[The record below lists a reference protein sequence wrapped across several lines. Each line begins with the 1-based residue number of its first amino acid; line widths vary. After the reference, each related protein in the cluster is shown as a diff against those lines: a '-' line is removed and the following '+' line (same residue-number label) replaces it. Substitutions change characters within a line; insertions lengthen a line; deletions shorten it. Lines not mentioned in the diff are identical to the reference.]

1 MMGLLAA
8 LLVTAF
14 GGMGAFALVRPRR
27 ATDVFEAVG
36 VSLLFGSALTSVL
49 LFAVAEVCAGV
60 ALVAAVSAIL
70 LTLGLV
76 TIPRLRRVEWSAP
89 RNGKLFAWLLLAGAV
104 FVAWQAWALPLG
116 GDGIFNFE
124 CRARFALENG
134 GRIPHEFFSD
144 PSRTWMHPGNP
155 LFVSMNELWI
165 YLWLGEPHQIL
176 VKTLGPVWW
185 AAMACLVFSQL
196 ARLTSEPRRGL
207 LALGFMLFVPAIVSA
222 RGGAAWLWGDFP
234 LAALAVTAALYLV
247 EFHARGT
254 GLGCFAFALATLP
267 WIKREGL
274 ILGAILLAAFAWAAV
289 RERRWAALAIAAS
302 PFAAMA
308 LGWKI
313 IGLALRMPPLGDFAA
328 PSWALLFANLDR
340 VPRIVVIATHELIV
354 LFRWSLLW
362 PLALIA
368 VWRIARAPALAA
380 WRPLAAAMAAA
391 MTIYAAL
398 YVFGTWP
405 QLAWQ
410 MSSSYPRL
418 LLAPAL
424 FAIVLIAA
432 AAPLSPRS
440 REDR

>member
-1 MMGLLAA
+1 MIGLLAA
-8 LLVTAF
+8 LLVTAI

-36 VSLLFGSALTSVL
+36 ASLLFGSALTSVL
-49 LFAVAEVCAGV
+49 LFAVAEMCAGV
-60 ALVAAVSAIL
+60 ALIAAVSAL
-70 LTLGLV
+70 LLALGIATL
-76 TIPRLRRVEWSAP
+76 PRLRRAEWSTP
-89 RNGKLFAWLLLAGAV
+89 REGKFFAWLLLAGAV
-104 FVAWQAWALPLG
+104 LVAWQAWVLPLG

-134 GRIPHEFFSD
+134 GRIPHAFFSD

-165 YLWLGEPHQIL
+165 YLWLGEPHQVL
-176 VKTLGPVWW
+176 VKTLGPMWW
-185 AAMACLVFSQL
+185 AATACIAFSQL
-196 ARLTSEPRRGL
+196 ARLTGEPRRGL
-207 LALGFMLFVPAIVSA
+207 LALGFMLFIPAIVTA
-222 RGGAAWLWGDFP
+222 RGGAAWVWGDFP

-247 EFHARGT
+247 EFRTRGT

-274 ILGAILLAAFAWAAV
+274 ILGAILLATFAWTAV

-302 PFAAMA
+302 PFAAMV

-313 IGLALRMPPLGDFAA
+313 IGLALRTPPLGDFAT

-340 VPRIVVIATHELIV
+340 VPRIIVIAMHELTV

-368 VWRIARAPALAA
+368 AWRIARSPALAA

-391 MTIYAAL
+391 MSIYAAL

-424 FAIVLIAA
+424 FASVLIAA